1 MLQRRSR
8 RSLALKQTSRGD
20 LSPEAARSARRLSL
34 DKAQSRQG
42 SQKVLDSAQTLEN
55 NGIAA
60 DHQKPSGTTMNPLA
74 DVETG
79 QMANGNVGAAKTAPS
94 NAGTY
99 TVLWHSMSPITMAR
113 CTPEIAFQ
121 ACQQSEHIEAVKSSC
136 PCLRA
141 QGDVLVVLLQ
151 RTNCKELRL

>member
-1 MLQRRSR
+1 MWAVPLPTICCTVEHSYINHLLLQRRSR

-34 DKAQSRQG
+34 DKAQSRQS

-94 NAGTY
+94 NAGKHCGT
-99 TVLWHSMSPITMAR
+99 A
-113 CTPEIAFQ
+113 
-121 ACQQSEHIEAVKSSC
+121 QQ
-136 PCLRA
+136 
-141 QGDVLVVLLQ
+141 G
-151 RTNCKELRL
+151 

>member
-1 MLQRRSR
+1 MWAVPLPTICCPIQHSYTNHLLLQRRSR

-60 DHQKPSGTTMNPLA
+60 DHQKPSGTTINPLA

-99 TVLWHSMSPITMAR
+99 AVLWHSTWSDHHGQLYTWIQICGLPAK
-113 CTPEIAFQ
+113 PA
-121 ACQQSEHIEAVKSSC
+121 H
-136 PCLRA
+136 LR
-141 QGDVLVVLLQ
+141 
-151 RTNCKELRL
+151 